1 VPAGLAAGPVAAGAD
16 AAGVVADEELVGEE
30 FPVGAGWADG
40 ASSGADSTAFRGAGA
55 GGAFTAGIDALATG
69 VPGEP
74 PPLGGLTPG
83 GGGGGAVPTPNSDGE
98 AVGED
103 GSANGTDCAACCA
116 FARSAT
122 SESVSFFNASASGT
136 SGFGGTVAI
145 LGYGWSAPGGGG
157 RCSAIFPPSCRC
169 HQLTGFID
177 EIVEQP
183 LNSELTASNMA
194 ELRNT
199 ACLGFFARLAC
210 APLSL
215 TTICWFRPP
224 LRAACVAAGVA
235 DAKDVSMATNDK
247 NAGNLAATP
256 PGTATAA
263 LEAAGFKMPDPSVV
277 GRSMADIAE
286 RSQRLVG
293 EWLKRQS
300 QEQVTADPLNIGRAF
315 MEMTARLMA
324 NPARLMQ
331 AQLGFWQ
338 DYVTL
343 WQNTT
348 RRIMGIDTDPVIGPA
363 SNDKRFKDDAW
374 KENEVF
380 DFIKQS
386 YLLSARFV
394 QNVVTQVD
402 GLDDKTAQKV
412 DFYSRQFIDAMS
424 PSNFLM
430 TNPEVLRKTAETG
443 GENLL
448 KGLNNLLADLERGKG
463 QLRIKMTDTDA
474 FKLGENIGISPG
486 KVVFQNE
493 LMQLIQYTPSTEKVL
508 KRPLLIVMP
517 WINKF
522 YILDMRP
529 RNSFIRWAV
538 AQGHTVFVTSWVNP
552 DEKLAQKNFVDYM
565 TEGSLTALDAIE
577 AATGERDVNAIGY
590 CLGGTLL
597 ACTLAYMAAKGDD
610 RIKTATFFVTMMD
623 FQEAGELGVFID
635 EEQIQALEAKMSK
648 HGYLEGSEMATTFNL
663 LRAND
668 LIWSFVVN
676 NYLMGNDPFPF
687 DLLYWNSDSTRM
699 PATMHSFY
707 LRKMYQEN
715 LLPKPNGITLADVPI
730 NLEAIKTPAY
740 FLSTREDHIA
750 PWKSTY
756 RGTQLLGGPKR
767 FVLAASG
774 HIAGVVNPPDGGKYG
789 HWINTDLPPD
799 PESWFRGATE
809 MAGSWWPDWNRW
821 ILASDKTQVPA
832 RQPGEGKLKPLE
844 DAPGSYVKVR
854 LS

>member
-1 VPAGLAAGPVAAGAD
+1 MASNDKTAEPANKAAQ
-16 AAGVVADEELVGEE
+16 
-30 FPVGAGWADG
+30 
-40 ASSGADSTAFRGAGA
+40 
-55 GGAFTAGIDALATG
+55 
-69 VPGEP
+69 
-74 PPLGGLTPG
+74 
-83 GGGGGAVPTPNSDGE
+83 AVPPSMPE
-98 AVGED
+98 AQ
-103 GSANGTDCAACCA
+103 A
-116 FARSAT
+116 
-122 SESVSFFNASASGT
+122 
-136 SGFGGTVAI
+136 
-145 LGYGWSAPGGGG
+145 
-157 RCSAIFPPSCRC
+157 
-169 HQLTGFID
+169 
-177 EIVEQP
+177 
-183 LNSELTASNMA
+183 
-194 ELRNT
+194 
-199 ACLGFFARLAC
+199 
-210 APLSL
+210 
-215 TTICWFRPP
+215 
-224 LRAACVAAGVA
+224 
-235 DAKDVSMATNDK
+235 
-247 NAGNLAATP
+247 
-256 PGTATAA
+256 
-263 LEAAGFKMPDPSVV
+263 FKMPDPAMV

-300 QEQVTADPLNIGRAF
+300 HSDRAADPLNIGRAF
-315 MEMTARLMA
+315 MEMTTRMMA

-348 RRIMGIDTDPVIGPA
+348 RRIMGLESEPVIGPA
-363 SNDKRFKDDAW
+363 SSDKRFKDDAW

-394 QNVVTQVD
+394 QDVVTQVD
-402 GLDDKTAQKV
+402 GLDPKTAQKV

-448 KGLNNLLADLERGKG
+448 KGLNNLLGDLERGKG
-463 QLRIKMTDTDA
+463 QLHIKMTDTDA
-474 FKLGENIGISPG
+474 FKVGENIGVSPG
-486 KVVFQNE
+486 KVVFQND
-493 LMQLIQYTPSTEKVL
+493 LMQLIQYTPATEKVL
-508 KRPLLIVMP
+508 KRPLLIGPP

-522 YILDMRP
+522 YILDLRP
-529 RNSFIRWAV
+529 RNSFVRWAV
-538 AQGHTVFVTSWVNP
+538 SQGHTVFVISWVNP
-552 DEKLAQKNFVDYM
+552 DEKLAEKGFEDYM
-565 TEGSLTALDAIE
+565 KDGYLAALDAIE
-577 AATGERDVNAIGY
+577 AATGEREVNAIGY

-597 ACTLAYMAAKGDD
+597 ASTLAYMATKGDD

-635 EEQIQALEAKMSK
+635 EEQLQALEDKMNK
-648 HGYLEGSEMATTFNL
+648 RGFLDGSEMASTFNM

-687 DLLYWNSDSTRM
+687 DLLYWNADSTRM
-699 PATMHSFY
+699 PARMHSFY

-715 LLPKPNGITLADVPI
+715 LLSKPNGIELDGVPI
-730 NLEAIKTPAY
+730 DLGQITTPAY

-774 HIAGVVNPPDGGKYG
+774 HIAGVVNPPEGGKYG
-789 HWINTDLPPD
+789 HWISSELPPD
-799 PESWFRGATE
+799 PDSWFQGATE
-809 MAGSWWPDWNRW
+809 MAGSWWPDWQRW
-821 ILASDKTQVPA
+821 ILASSKAQVPA
-832 RQPGEGKLKPLE
+832 RQPGDRGLKAIE
-844 DAPGSYVKVR
+844 DAPGSYVQVR